1 MNDNRGE
8 GESREPWPLLGAII
22 LSQQC
27 ISELQIFL
35 ETSINKTEVF
45 VCSSDDSC
53 IGEDSAAVPTGTTE
67 KQLAPKRAPAS
78 AADSS
83 MCHLLLAQQ
92 VNFIIFLLFNATGGE
107 ILAFCSAV
115 RYQHIE
121 FQRTPFWEG
130 AHRGAQLAPKKTK
143 NVKVEGRKKENI
155 WSFFALHRLCVWAG
169 GEIDCRC

>member
-1 MNDNRGE
+1 MTTAGK
-8 GESREPWPLLGAII
+8 GGSREPWPPLGAII

-53 IGEDSAAVPTGTTE
+53 IGEDPAAVPTGTTE
-67 KQLAPKRAPAS
+67 KQLAPRRAPAS

-83 MCHLLLAQQ
+83 MCHLLPAQQ
-92 VNFIIFLLFNATGGE
+92 VNFIVFLLFNATGGE
-107 ILAFCSAV
+107 ILASRSAV
-115 RYQHIE
+115 RWRHIE

-130 AHRGAQLAPKKTK
+130 AHQGAQLAQQK
-143 NVKVEGRKKENI
+143 KKETKQ
-155 WSFFALHRLCVWAG
+155 
-169 GEIDCRC
+169 

>member
-1 MNDNRGE
+1 MSVTINKAGRIFQAGCSRQMNDNRGE
-8 GESREPWPLLGAII
+8 GGSREPWPPLGAII

-92 VNFIIFLLFNATGGE
+92 VNFIIFPLFNATGGE
-107 ILAFCSAV
+107 ILACRSAV

-130 AHRGAQLAPKKTK
+130 AHQGAQLAQKKQK
-143 NVKVEGRKKENI
+143 CE
-155 WSFFALHRLCVWAG
+155 SG
-169 GEIDCRC
+169 G